1 MEPLSLY
8 ELNGI
13 VRSTLEL
20 TLDENYWVV
29 AELSEVRVAGN
40 GHCYVEFVEKEE
52 RSGAMVAKARGNIW
66 KNTYNLLAPYF
77 EQETGQRFAAG
88 LKVLVNVSVGFH
100 ELYGYSLTVLDID
113 PTYTLG
119 AAVQRRKEILALL
132 EADGVLT
139 LNKELTL
146 PRPLLR
152 IAVVSSA
159 SAAGYGD
166 FCDQIKQSGL
176 PFKLKLFP
184 ATMQGEGVESGVIAA
199 LEKIAAEDYLWDAV
213 AIIRGGGAVSDLAG
227 FETYLLAA
235 HVAQFPLPVLTGIGH
250 ERDDT
255 VVDLVAHTRLKTPTA
270 VAAFLV
276 ERQREEINSL
286 ADLEHRLQQ
295 TVVGKVEQNRLLLQ
309 SLQLRVQ
316 AAAASYG
323 RKEEQRLL
331 QMGAALERNA
341 LQALQQ
347 QKNYLKNLSQ
357 SLQQTPLR
365 QIDNEQR
372 RLDYIQKLLHMSS
385 LDRILQMGFSL
396 TLSEGKAVRS
406 AAQLAPGMLLTT
418 HFAEGKMESRVETVD
433 VDETE

>member
-184 ATMQGEGVESGVIAA
+184 ATMQGEGVESGVIAV
-199 LEKIAAEDYLWDAV
+199 LEKIAAEDCLWDAV

-406 AAQLAPGMLLTT
+406 AAQLVPGMLLTT

>member
-1 MEPLSLY
+1 MTPLSLY
-8 ELNGI
+8 ELNNV

-20 TLDENYWVV
+20 TLEDSYWVV

-40 GHCYVEFVEKEE
+40 GHCYVEFVQKEE
-52 RSGAMVAKARGNIW
+52 KGGMLLAKARGNIW
-66 KNTYNLLAPYF
+66 RNTYNLLAPYF
-77 EQETGQRFAAG
+77 EQETGQRLAVG
-88 LKVLVNVSVGFH
+88 LTVLVNVSVSFH
-100 ELYGYSLTVLDID
+100 ELYGYSVTVLDID

-119 AAVQRRKEILALL
+119 AVAQRRKEILALL
-132 EADGVLT
+132 EEDGVLT

-152 IAVVSSA
+152 IAIVSSA

-176 PFKLKLFP
+176 PFQLQLFP
-184 ATMQGEGVESGVIAA
+184 ATMQGEGVEASVIAA
-199 LEKIAAEDYLWDAV
+199 LEMIAAEEENWDAV
-213 AIIRGGGAVSDLAG
+213 VIIRGGGAVSDLAG

-276 ERQREEINSL
+276 EHQREEIEL
-286 ADLEHRLQQ
+286 LTELGRRLRQAV
-295 TVVGKVEQNRLLLQ
+295 TGKMERNALLLK
-309 SLQLRVQ
+309 SLQLRVK
-316 AAAASYG
+316 AAAVSCG
-323 RKEEQRLL
+323 RKEEQHLL
-331 QMGAALERNA
+331 QLASALENRTMQG
-341 LQALQQ
+341 LHH
-347 QKNYLKNLSQ
+347 QKNLLENLRQ
-357 SLQQTPLR
+357 DLRQAPLR
-365 QIDNEQR
+365 RLVEEKQ
-372 RLDYIQKLLHMSS
+372 RLDYIQKILHMSS

-406 AAQLAPGMLLTT
+406 AAQLVPGMLLTT

>member
-8 ELNGI
+8 ELNSV
-13 VRSTLEL
+13 VRGTLEQ
-20 TLDENYWVV
+20 TLDESYWVV

-52 RSGAMVAKARGNIW
+52 RSGMMVAKARGNIW

-100 ELYGYSLTVLDID
+100 ELYGYSLTVFDID

-176 PFKLKLFP
+176 PFKLELFP
-184 ATMQGEGVESGVIAA
+184 AAMQGEGVESGVIAA
-199 LEKIAAEDYLWDAV
+199 LEKIAAEEHLWDAV
-213 AIIRGGGAVSDLAG
+213 TIIRGGGAVSDLAG

-255 VVDLVAHTRLKTPTA
+255 IVDLVAHTRLKTPTA

-276 ERQREEINSL
+276 DRQREEMNSL

-295 TVVGKVEQNRLLLQ
+295 AVVGKVEQNKFLLQ
-309 SLQLRVQ
+309 SMQLRVQ

-331 QMGAALERNA
+331 QMSAALERNV
-341 LQALQQ
+341 QQTLQQ
-347 QKNYLKNLSQ
+347 HENYLNNLSQ

-372 RLDYIQKLLHMSS
+372 RLSYIQKLLHMSS

-396 TLSEGKAVRS
+396 TMSEGKAVRS

-418 HFAEGKMESRVETVD
+418 HFAEGKMESRVEKVD
-433 VDETE
+433 VADTE

>member
-347 QKNYLKNLSQ
+347 QENYLKNLSQ

-406 AAQLAPGMLLTT
+406 AAQLTPGMLLTT

>member
-8 ELNGI
+8 ELNSV
-13 VRSTLEL
+13 VRGTLEL
-20 TLDENYWVV
+20 TLDESYWVV

-52 RSGAMVAKARGNIW
+52 RSGMMVAKARGNIW

-100 ELYGYSLTVLDID
+100 ELYGYSLTVFDID

-347 QKNYLKNLSQ
+347 QENYLKNLSQ

>member
-20 TLDENYWVV
+20 TLDENYWVA

-295 TVVGKVEQNRLLLQ
+295 TVVGKVEQNQLLLQ

-347 QKNYLKNLSQ
+347 QENYLKNLSQ

-372 RLDYIQKLLHMSS
+372 RLDYIRKLLHMSS

>member
-347 QKNYLKNLSQ
+347 HENYLKNLSQ

>member
-406 AAQLAPGMLLTT
+406 ATQLVPGMLLTT

>member
-323 RKEEQRLL
+323 RNEEQRLL
-331 QMGAALERNA
+331 QMGATLERNA

-347 QKNYLKNLSQ
+347 QENYLKNLSQ

-406 AAQLAPGMLLTT
+406 AAQLTPGMLLTT

>member
-8 ELNGI
+8 ELNSV
-13 VRSTLEL
+13 VRGTLEQ
-20 TLDENYWVV
+20 TLDESYWVV

-52 RSGAMVAKARGNIW
+52 RSGMMVAKARGNIW

-235 HVAQFPLPVLTGIGH
+235 HVAQFPLPVLTGVGH

-316 AAAASYG
+316 AAAAFYG

-347 QKNYLKNLSQ
+347 QENYLKNLSQ

-433 VDETE
+433 VAETE

>member
-1 MEPLSLY
+1 MTPLSLY
-8 ELNGI
+8 ELNNV

-20 TLDENYWVV
+20 TLEDSYWVV

-40 GHCYVEFVEKEE
+40 GHCYVEFVQKEE
-52 RSGAMVAKARGNIW
+52 KGGMLLAKARGNIW
-66 KNTYNLLAPYF
+66 RNTYNLLAPYF
-77 EQETGQRFAAG
+77 EQETGQRLAVG
-88 LKVLVNVSVGFH
+88 LTVLVNVSVSFH

-119 AAVQRRKEILALL
+119 AVAQRRKEILALL
-132 EADGVLT
+132 EEDGVLT

-152 IAVVSSA
+152 IAIVSSA

-176 PFKLKLFP
+176 PFQLQLFP
-184 ATMQGEGVESGVIAA
+184 ATMQGEGVEASVIAA
-199 LEKIAAEDYLWDAV
+199 LEMIAAEEENWDAV
-213 AIIRGGGAVSDLAG
+213 VIIRGGGAVSDLAG

-276 ERQREEINSL
+276 ERQREEIEL
-286 ADLEHRLQQ
+286 LTELGRRLRQAV
-295 TVVGKVEQNRLLLQ
+295 TGKMERNALLLK
-309 SLQLRVQ
+309 SLQLRVK
-316 AAAASYG
+316 AAAVSCG
-323 RKEEQRLL
+323 RKEEQHLL
-331 QMGAALERNA
+331 QLASALENRTMQS
-341 LQALQQ
+341 LHH
-347 QKNYLKNLSQ
+347 QKNLLENLRQ
-357 SLQQTPLR
+357 DLRQAPLR
-365 QIDNEQR
+365 RLVEEKQ

-406 AAQLAPGMLLTT
+406 AAQLTPGMLLTT

>member
-1 MEPLSLY
+1 MTPLSLY
-8 ELNGI
+8 ELNNV

-20 TLDENYWVV
+20 TLEDSYWVV

-40 GHCYVEFVEKEE
+40 GHCYVEFVQKEE
-52 RSGAMVAKARGNIW
+52 KGGMLLAKARGNIW
-66 KNTYNLLAPYF
+66 RNTYNLLAPYF
-77 EQETGQRFAAG
+77 EQETGQRLAVG
-88 LKVLVNVSVGFH
+88 LTVLVNVSVSFH

-119 AAVQRRKEILALL
+119 AVAQRRKEILALL
-132 EADGVLT
+132 EEDGVLT

-152 IAVVSSA
+152 IAIVSSA

-176 PFKLKLFP
+176 PFQLQLFP
-184 ATMQGEGVESGVIAA
+184 ATMQGEGVEASVIAA
-199 LEKIAAEDYLWDAV
+199 LEMIATEEENWDAV
-213 AIIRGGGAVSDLAG
+213 VIIRGGGAVSDLAG

-276 ERQREEINSL
+276 EHQREEIEL
-286 ADLEHRLQQ
+286 LTELGRRLRQAV
-295 TVVGKVEQNRLLLQ
+295 TGKMERNALLLK
-309 SLQLRVQ
+309 SLQLRVK
-316 AAAASYG
+316 AAAVSCG
-323 RKEEQRLL
+323 RKEEQHLL
-331 QMGAALERNA
+331 QLASALENRTMQG
-341 LQALQQ
+341 LHH
-347 QKNYLKNLSQ
+347 QKNLLENLRQ
-357 SLQQTPLR
+357 DLRQAPLR
-365 QIDNEQR
+365 RLVEEKQ

>member
-8 ELNGI
+8 ELNSV
-13 VRSTLEL
+13 VRGTLEQ
-20 TLDENYWVV
+20 TLDESYWVV

-52 RSGAMVAKARGNIW
+52 RSGMMVAKARGNIW

-100 ELYGYSLTVLDID
+100 ELYGYSLTVFDID

-176 PFKLKLFP
+176 PFKLELFP
-184 ATMQGEGVESGVIAA
+184 AAMQGEGVESGVIAA
-199 LEKIAAEDYLWDAV
+199 LEKIAAEEHLWDAV

-255 VVDLVAHTRLKTPTA
+255 IVDLVAHTRLKTPTA

-276 ERQREEINSL
+276 DRQREEMNSL

-295 TVVGKVEQNRLLLQ
+295 AVVGKVEQNKFLLQ
-309 SLQLRVQ
+309 SMQLRVQ

-331 QMGAALERNA
+331 QMSAALERNV
-341 LQALQQ
+341 QQTLQQ
-347 QKNYLKNLSQ
+347 HENYLNNLSQ

-372 RLDYIQKLLHMSS
+372 RLSYIQKLLHMSS

-396 TLSEGKAVRS
+396 TMSEGKAVRS

-418 HFAEGKMESRVETVD
+418 HFAEGKMESRVEKVD
-433 VDETE
+433 VADTE

>member
-255 VVDLVAHTRLKTPTA
+255 VVDFVAHTRLKTPTA

-341 LQALQQ
+341 QQALQQ

>member
-77 EQETGQRFAAG
+77 EQETGQQFAAG

-295 TVVGKVEQNRLLLQ
+295 TVVGKVEQNQLLLQ

-347 QKNYLKNLSQ
+347 QENYLKNLSQ

>member
-20 TLDENYWVV
+20 TLDENYWLV

-347 QKNYLKNLSQ
+347 HENYLKNLSQ

>member
-119 AAVQRRKEILALL
+119 AAVQRRKEILSLL

-347 QKNYLKNLSQ
+347 QENYLKNLSQ

-372 RLDYIQKLLHMSS
+372 RLDYIQKLLHMPS

-396 TLSEGKAVRS
+396 TLSEGKVVRS

-433 VDETE
+433 VAETE

>member
-316 AAAASYG
+316 AAAAFYG

-347 QKNYLKNLSQ
+347 QENYLKNLSQ

-406 AAQLAPGMLLTT
+406 AAQLVPGMLLTT

-433 VDETE
+433 VAETE

>member
-316 AAAASYG
+316 ASAASYG

-347 QKNYLKNLSQ
+347 QENYLKNLSQ

-365 QIDNEQR
+365 QIGNEQR

-418 HFAEGKMESRVETVD
+418 HFAEGKMESRVEMVD

>member
-1 MEPLSLY
+1 MTPLSLY
-8 ELNGI
+8 ELNNV

-20 TLDENYWVV
+20 TLEDSYWVV

-40 GHCYVEFVEKEE
+40 GHCYVEFVQKEE
-52 RSGAMVAKARGNIW
+52 KGGMLLAKARGNIW
-66 KNTYNLLAPYF
+66 RNTYNLLAPYF
-77 EQETGQRFAAG
+77 EQETGQRLAVG
-88 LKVLVNVSVGFH
+88 LTVLVNVSVSFH

-119 AAVQRRKEILALL
+119 AVAQRRKEILALL
-132 EADGVLT
+132 EEDGVLT

-146 PRPLLR
+146 PRPLLK
-152 IAVVSSA
+152 IAIVSSA

-176 PFKLKLFP
+176 PFQLQLFP
-184 ATMQGEGVESGVIAA
+184 ATMQGEGVEASVIAA
-199 LEKIAAEDYLWDAV
+199 LEMIAAEEENWDV
-213 AIIRGGGAVSDLAG
+213 VVIIRGGGAVSDLAG

-276 ERQREEINSL
+276 ERQREEIEL
-286 ADLEHRLQQ
+286 LTELGRRLRQ
-295 TVVGKVEQNRLLLQ
+295 VVTGKMERNALLLK
-309 SLQLRVQ
+309 SLQLRVK
-316 AAAASYG
+316 AATVSCG
-323 RKEEQRLL
+323 RKEEQHLL
-331 QMGAALERNA
+331 QLASALENRTMQG
-341 LQALQQ
+341 LHH
-347 QKNYLKNLSQ
+347 QKNLLENLRQ
-357 SLQQTPLR
+357 DLRQAPLR
-365 QIDNEQR
+365 RLVEEKQ
-372 RLDYIQKLLHMSS
+372 RLDYIQKLLQLSS

>member
-100 ELYGYSLTVLDID
+100 ELYGYSLTVFDID

-331 QMGAALERNA
+331 QMGATLERNA

-347 QKNYLKNLSQ
+347 Q
-357 SLQQTPLR
+357 R
-365 QIDNEQR
+365 
-372 RLDYIQKLLHMSS
+372 
-385 LDRILQMGFSL
+385 
-396 TLSEGKAVRS
+396 
-406 AAQLAPGMLLTT
+406 
-418 HFAEGKMESRVETVD
+418 
-433 VDETE
+433 

>member
-347 QKNYLKNLSQ
+347 QENYLKNLSQ

>member
-1 MEPLSLY
+1 MTPLSLY
-8 ELNGI
+8 ELNNV

-20 TLDENYWVV
+20 TLEDSYWVV
-29 AELSEVRVAGN
+29 AELSEVRVASN
-40 GHCYVEFVEKEE
+40 GHCYVEFVQKEE
-52 RSGAMVAKARGNIW
+52 KGGMLLAKARGNIW
-66 KNTYNLLAPYF
+66 RNTYNLLAPYF
-77 EQETGQRFAAG
+77 EQETGQRLAVG
-88 LKVLVNVSVGFH
+88 LTVLVNVSVSFH

-119 AAVQRRKEILALL
+119 AVAQRRKEILALL
-132 EADGVLT
+132 EEDGVLT

-152 IAVVSSA
+152 IAIVSSA

-176 PFKLKLFP
+176 PFQLQLFP
-184 ATMQGEGVESGVIAA
+184 ATMQGEGVEASVIAA
-199 LEKIAAEDYLWDAV
+199 LEMIAAEEKNWDAV
-213 AIIRGGGAVSDLAG
+213 VIIRGGGAVSDLAG

-276 ERQREEINSL
+276 EHQREEIEL
-286 ADLEHRLQQ
+286 LTELGRRLRQAV
-295 TVVGKVEQNRLLLQ
+295 TGRMERNALLLK
-309 SLQLRVQ
+309 SLQLRVK
-316 AAAASYG
+316 AAAVSCG
-323 RKEEQRLL
+323 RKEEQHLL
-331 QMGAALERNA
+331 QLASALENRTMQG
-341 LQALQQ
+341 LHH
-347 QKNYLKNLSQ
+347 QKNLLENLRQ
-357 SLQQTPLR
+357 DLRQAPLR
-365 QIDNEQR
+365 RLVEEKQ
-372 RLDYIQKLLHMSS
+372 RLDYIQKLLQLSS
-385 LDRILQMGFSL
+385 IDRILQMGFSL

>member
-8 ELNGI
+8 ELNNL
-13 VRSTLEL
+13 VRGTLEL
-20 TLDENYWVV
+20 TLDDNYWVV
-29 AELSEVRVAGN
+29 AELSEVRVAAN

-52 RSGAMVAKARGNIW
+52 RGGMMVAKARGNIW
-66 KNTYNLLAPYF
+66 KNTYTLLAPYF
-77 EQETGQRFAAG
+77 EKESGQRLAAG
-88 LKVLVNVSVGFH
+88 LQVLVNVSVTFH
-100 ELYGYSLTVLDID
+100 ELYGYSLNVLDID

-119 AAVQRRKEILALL
+119 AVAKRRKEILALL

-139 LNKELTL
+139 LNKELDL

-166 FCDQIKQSGL
+166 FCNQIEQSGL
-176 PFKLKLFP
+176 PFQLQLFP
-184 ATMQGEGVESGVIAA
+184 ATMQGDGVEAGVIAA
-199 LEKIAAEDYLWDAV
+199 LEEIAAQEDKWDAV

-276 ERQREEINSL
+276 ERQREEIEL
-286 ADLEHRLQQ
+286 LENLGRRFRQA
-295 TVVGKVEQNRLLLQ
+295 VIGKIERNALLLK
-309 SLQLRVQ
+309 SIQLRMQ
-316 AAAASYG
+316 AAAVSCG
-323 RKEEQRLL
+323 RKEEQHLMQL
-331 QMGAALERNA
+331 AAALEHKTH
-341 LQALQQ
+341 QGLQQ
-347 QKNYLKNLSQ
+347 QQNLLESLEQ
-357 SLQQTPLR
+357 SLQQAPLR
-365 QIDNEQR
+365 RLAEENR
-372 RLDYIQKLLHMSS
+372 RLDYVCKLLQLSS

-396 TLSEGKAVRS
+396 TLSEGKVVRS
-406 AAQLAPGMLLTT
+406 AAELTSGMLLTT
-418 HFAEGKMESRVETVD
+418 RFAEGQIESRVEKVD
-433 VDETE
+433 VSESE

>member
-255 VVDLVAHTRLKTPTA
+255 IVDLVAHTRLKTPTA

-347 QKNYLKNLSQ
+347 QENYLKNLSQ

>member
-331 QMGAALERNA
+331 QMGATLERNA

-347 QKNYLKNLSQ
+347 QENYLKNLSQ

-406 AAQLAPGMLLTT
+406 AAQLVPGMLLTT

>member
-1 MEPLSLY
+1 MTPLSLY
-8 ELNGI
+8 ELNNV

-20 TLDENYWVV
+20 TLEDSYWVV

-40 GHCYVEFVEKEE
+40 GHCYVEFVQKEE
-52 RSGAMVAKARGNIW
+52 KGGMLLAKARGNIW
-66 KNTYNLLAPYF
+66 RNTYNILAPYF
-77 EQETGQRFAAG
+77 EQETGQRLAVG
-88 LKVLVNVSVGFH
+88 LTVLVNVSVSFH

-119 AAVQRRKEILALL
+119 AVAQRRKEILALL
-132 EADGVLT
+132 EEDGVLT

-152 IAVVSSA
+152 IAIVSSA

-176 PFKLKLFP
+176 PFLLQLFP
-184 ATMQGEGVESGVIAA
+184 ATMQGEGVEAGVIAA
-199 LEKIAAEDYLWDAV
+199 LEMIAAEEKNWDAV
-213 AIIRGGGAVSDLAG
+213 VIIRGGGAVSDLAG

-406 AAQLAPGMLLTT
+406 AAQLVPGMLLTT

-433 VDETE
+433 VAETE